1 MKFPGVHAEASGR
14 PSKAPDVTA
23 EVMEHLG
30 FCGIDGS
37 PCSLK
42 RARRRYLLKRAG
54 LFLGMVLV
62 ILSAALVERGL
73 SQEVNSEQF
82 SRQDQAAITGASEA
96 NTLSALQAVIQRID
110 SVLSAAEAG
119 EAPVVEHSD
128 DQNQD
133 VRPLEGP
140 ILVPGFFGDASA
152 SLTSS

>member
-1 MKFPGVHAEASGR
+1 MKFPGVHAEASER

-23 EVMEHLG
+23 EVMERLG
-30 FCGIDGS
+30 FSDIDGS

-42 RARRRYLLKRAG
+42 RARRRYLLKRAS

-62 ILSAALVERGL
+62 ILSAALIERGL
-73 SQEVNSEQF
+73 SQEVISQQ
-82 SRQDQAAITGASEA
+82 SIGQDQAAFAGASNA

-119 EAPVVEHSD
+119 EAPVGEHSE